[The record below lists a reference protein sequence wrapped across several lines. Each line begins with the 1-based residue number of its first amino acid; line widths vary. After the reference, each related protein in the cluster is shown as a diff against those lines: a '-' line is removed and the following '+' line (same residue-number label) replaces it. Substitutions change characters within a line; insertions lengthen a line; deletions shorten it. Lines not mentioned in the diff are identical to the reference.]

1 MAEPAV
7 QEIKEET
14 EGKGVGLE
22 GEGVGLEGKGAP
34 PQKIS
39 RFSGDPDTGLD
50 ETVTL
55 PDPRKRGR
63 KQVFAAAFVALVA
76 FCFAF
81 FVPHH
86 PKAAATGLT
95 EAKLQG
101 RWVLQSIGKT
111 PTGPQSGCPI
121 LDQQVTFAHGVI
133 TGTTRLLADTP
144 DGTTQMPFPDKS
156 VQQVSSDDDGQ
167 TLLIRWQGTYELKGP
182 NRLWLKIGKASYPID
197 AQIAPKTHALICS
210 HDLILTYPNA
220 TCYVPAKP

>member
-1 MAEPAV
+1 VEEVVEPAV

-22 GEGVGLEGKGAP
+22 GKGVGLEGEDA
-34 PQKIS
+34 
-39 RFSGDPDTGLD
+39 GLD

-63 KQVFAAAFVALVA
+63 KQVFAAALVALAA

-101 RWVLQSIGKT
+101 QWVLQSIGKT
-111 PTGPQSGCPI
+111 ATGPQSGCPI

-182 NRLWLKIGKASYPID
+182 HRLWLKIGKASYPVD
-197 AQIAPKTHALICS
+197 VQSDPKTHALICS

-220 TCYVPAKP
+220 TRYVLAKP